1 MVSSEQQEIPS
12 LDTRLL
18 SGYSVALGAFG
29 LAMLILGGWLA
40 SIEGILYYAVVGAVF
55 VASAV
60 LLYRRRRLGAWIF
73 AAGLAMS
80 LFWAFWRAGF
90 DIRNLMPRILIQQFF
105 GILLLTP
112 WIQRALVGQWD
123 WVQRLPLKAPAFLYV
138 GLHVAALAGYFLR
151 LALPPEASPNL
162 QIGFEPVKTVYVY
175 TGMVGEGW
183 PVCGAKPSG
192 LRYPFCF

>member
-1 MVSSEQQEIPS
+1 MVSSEQRETPS

-29 LAMLILGGWLA
+29 SAMLIRGGWLA
-40 SIEGILYYAVVGAVF
+40 STEGILYYAVVGTVF
-55 VASAV
+55 VTSAV

-73 AAGLAMS
+73 AAGLAIS

-90 DIRNLMPRILIQQFF
+90 NIQDLMPRILIQQIF
-105 GILLLTP
+105 GMLLLTP
-112 WIQRALVGQWD
+112 WIQRPLTGQWD
-123 WVQRLPLKAPAFLYV
+123 WVQRIPLKATAFLYV

-151 LALPPEASPNL
+151 LVLPPEASPNL
-162 QIGFEPVKTVYVY
+162 QIGFEPVKTAYVY
-175 TGMVGEGW
+175 TGLVAEGW
-183 PVCGAKPSG
+183 PVCATNPNG